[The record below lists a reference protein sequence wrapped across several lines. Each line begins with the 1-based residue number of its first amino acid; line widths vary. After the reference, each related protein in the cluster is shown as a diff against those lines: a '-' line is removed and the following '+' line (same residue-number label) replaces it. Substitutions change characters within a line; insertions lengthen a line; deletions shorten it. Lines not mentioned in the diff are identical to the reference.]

1 MKITRTSIRRPKLT
15 IVGMILFIMMGFVS
29 LTNLPLQLFPEIEP
43 PVAAVATNYEGAGP
57 EEIESSVTEPM
68 EEQLSTIE
76 GLDRMTS
83 QSEEGTSLVLLELS
97 WSTSVE
103 DVQQEIN
110 NAMNNAN
117 LPDDAGD
124 PSFIEFDPD
133 AQGMIQMAAFS
144 EGNDL
149 AETQSQVEDIVTELE
164 RTEGVAS
171 VDTSG
176 GLDEQFEISLDQESL
191 EDNNVTQSDVTNAVQ
206 ANNITQPGGTIT
218 SGERTLTTRT
228 VNELNGVEDLQEVAV
243 GQDESGDTVTV
254 GDVGEVERTTEEQT
268 AYTEV
273 NQEPG
278 IQMTVLKESGA
289 NTAQVS
295 TDFNETLDDLLEED
309 QYNDLDTTIIY
320 DEGDYVQQSI
330 NSVAL
335 ALIAGGV
342 FAMVVLFFFLRNLT
356 TPLIIGIAIPFSVIV
371 TFAFLY
377 FTDVSLNLMTMGGLA
392 LGIGMLV
399 DNAIVVIENI
409 YRHLSMKKLPKR
421 AALDGTKE
429 VAGAITASTLTTVA
443 VFLPI
448 VFISGIVGEI
458 FQAFAL
464 SVAFSL
470 LASLL
475 VAVTVV
481 PMIASRVLK
490 PLPEDRESKREKSR
504 PMRFLDRSIR
514 WVLGHRAV
522 ALLLTLLLLL
532 GGAGGIAQTG
542 INFIPTTDQGFFTI
556 DVEKENGTN
565 LETTGET
572 VDEIESVLEDQGE
585 IASYMAVVGSGGS
598 GVAAGGGGSSGSNE
612 ASITVTMEDLE
623 DRDISTEEMIEEIDS
638 DVENTDEQADISL
651 SSSAA
656 IGGGEANSVE
666 FTLSNENEE
675 RLAED
680 ADAVQSELESE
691 NTIRNV
697 ETSDEET
704 APEIQVQIN
713 EDEAQDNGLTPAEI
727 AQTVNSTTSGEVAS
741 TIQTDNEGPLNV
753 NVQYA
758 EDSLENQ
765 EDLESLQLATPE
777 GEYVSLSDVADI
789 EEGEGPAVINR
800 LDQERSTEFTVTYGT
815 GTSLNETSTLIEDT
829 VDDVDT
835 GAATTLN
842 FSGEQELL
850 DDSIQSLVFAFLLA
864 VVFIYLVMAG
874 QFESFKYPFVV
885 MFSVPL
891 VIIGVMLALFATQ
904 TPLSITVFI
913 GLIVL
918 AGIVVNNAIV
928 LVDYTNQLAE
938 RGMPVRE
945 AVIESVKKRSRPILM
960 TAFTTILGVLPLA
973 LGFGE
978 GSEIQQP
985 MGIAVIGGLIS
996 STFLTLFIIPTL
1008 YTLFTKETRSM
1019 NKKFAM
1025 PDGGYM
1031 YGWEVEE
1038 RRKEREKREQEEQN
1052 GEERKNNE
1060 DQQENENTEESNKP
1074 ENVENKNREDM
1085 SRDDIL
1091 YLLERIVGKSEKEEG
1106 NRSSKDPDKN
1116 KKSGDDE
1123 KN

>member
-57 EEIESSVTEPM
+57 EEIETSVTEPM

-83 QSEEGTSLVLLELS
+83 QSEEGSSLVLLELS

-103 DVQQEIN
+103 DVEQEIN

-133 AQGMIQMAAFS
+133 AQGMIQMAAYS
-144 EGNDL
+144 EGNGL
-149 AETQSQVEDIVTELE
+149 AETQSQVEDMVTELE

-176 GLDEQFEISLDQESL
+176 GLSEEFQISLDQESL

-218 SGERTLTTRT
+218 SGDQTLTTRT
-228 VNELNGVEDLQEVAV
+228 VNELGGVEDLEEVSV
-243 GQDESGDTVTV
+243 GQNESGDTVTV

-278 IQMTVLKESGA
+278 IQMTVLKESDA

-309 QYNDLDTTIIY
+309 QYNDLDTTMIY

-377 FTDVSLNLMTMGGLA
+377 FTNVSLNLMTMGGLA

-490 PLPEDRESKREKSR
+490 PLPEDREVKREKSR

-522 ALLLTLLLLL
+522 ALLLTLVLLL

-542 INFIPTTDQGFFTI
+542 VNFIPTTDQGFFTI

-572 VDEIESVLEDQGE
+572 VDEIESVLEDQDE

-598 GVAAGGGGSSGSNE
+598 GVAAGGGGGGSSGSNE

-623 DRDISTEEMIEEIDS
+623 DRDISTEEMIEEIES

-675 RLAED
+675 RLEED
-680 ADAVQSELESE
+680 ANEVQSELESE

-727 AQTVNSTTSGEVAS
+727 AETVNSTTSGEVAS
-741 TIQTDNEGPLNV
+741 TIQTDNEGALNV

-765 EDLESLQLATPE
+765 DDLESLQLATPE

-800 LDQERSTEFTVTYGT
+800 LDQERSTEFTVTYGS

-829 VDDVDT
+829 IDDVDT

-891 VIIGVMLALFATQ
+891 VVIGVMLALFATQ

-928 LVDYTNQLAE
+928 LVDYTNQLVE

-945 AVIESVKKRSRPILM
+945 AVIESVKKRARPILM
-960 TAFTTILGVLPLA
+960 TASTTILGVLPLA

-1052 GEERKNNE
+1052 NNE
-1060 DQQENENTEESNKP
+1060 DQQKNETTEESKEP
-1074 ENVENKNREDM
+1074 ENIEDKKREDL
-1085 SRDDIL
+1085 SRDEIL
-1091 YLLERIVGKSEKEEG
+1091 YLLERIVGNSQNEE
-1106 NRSSKDPDKN
+1106 RDRAPKDTDKN
-1116 KKSGDDE
+1116 KKPGDNE